1 MKEIQKQFI
10 NYNRSVRSVN
20 LSFIVIHDTGDPG
33 ASAQNEQKYFS
44 GGDRQASADFF
55 VDSDNIIQIIDT
67 DNYYSWHCGDGHGT
81 YGITNSNSL
90 GIEMCIDSN
99 GEPTE
104 ETINN
109 TLDLIKY
116 LMNKYS
122 IDIDN
127 VARHYDASRKTC
139 PNSLMSNNWARWY
152 DFKDKLSS
160 PAISGEW
167 VFNPQKNKWWYKHSN
182 GTFTKDGWEKINNK
196 WYLFDSEG
204 WMLYDWKYVDS
215 KWYYLN
221 PVSDG
226 TQGEMKTGWIF
237 DKNYSKWYYCD
248 EVGAMK
254 LGWQKINN
262 EWYYFDTSGA
272 MQTGWIKD
280 GGKDYM
286 LYSTGEMVS
295 NIDYVGYRFTS
306 DGVANKLS

>member
-1 MKEIQKQFI
+1 LKEIQKQFI
-10 NYNRSVRSVN
+10 NYNRSVRSMKP
-20 LSFIVIHDTGDPG
+20 SFIVIHDTGDPG

-44 GGDRQASADFF
+44 GGDKKASADFF
-55 VDSDNIIQIIDT
+55 VDSGNVIQIIDT

-81 YGITNSNSL
+81 YGITNANSL
-90 GIEMCIDSN
+90 GIEICIDNN

-104 ETINN
+104 ETVNN

-116 LMNKYS
+116 LMNKYN
-122 IDIDN
+122 IGIDN
-127 VARHYDASRKTC
+127 VVRHYDASRKTC
-139 PNSLMSNNWARWY
+139 PNSFASNNWARWY

-160 PAISGEW
+160 PSISGGW
-167 VFNPQKNKWWYKHSN
+167 VFNQQKNKWWYKHDDESY
-182 GTFTKDGWEKINNK
+182 TKDGWQKINNK

-226 TQGEMKTGWIF
+226 TKGEMKTGWIF
-237 DKNYSKWYYCD
+237 DKSQWYYCD
-248 EVGAMK
+248 EDGAMK
-254 LGWQKINN
+254 LGWEKINN

-272 MQTGWIKD
+272 MQTGWIRD
-280 GGKDYM
+280 NGKDYM

-295 NIDYVGYRFTS
+295 NIDYVGYRFAS
-306 DGVANKLS
+306 DGVATKLS